1 MGVLGSVPDVPT
13 PRASLTGHES
23 EITCIVVSAELGLVV
38 SGSRAGAVLVHTT
51 AGDLLRSVQGPEHFK
66 SPHLCCLSREGTMVV
81 CYDLSNVCTFNM
93 NGKQLRDVTH
103 HDDIGVSRN
112 LQKLH
117 RFPPGAPDFADID
130 NNRFF

>member
-1 MGVLGSVPDVPT
+1 MPT

-38 SGSRAGAVLVHTT
+38 SGSRSGAVLVHTT

-103 HDDIGVSRN
+103 HDDIGVSRQSEFN
-112 LQKLH
+112 LRKKQPLILN
-117 RFPPGAPDFADID
+117 FSSILLCFDSILP
-130 NNRFF
+130 